1 MCLGVHLR
9 RLVIRVRLC
18 DFRSNEPGGTRT
30 LMGFTPA
37 DFKSAAST
45 NSATGSWCDFRIW
58 EIVLGF
64 YPICSLRERRVN
76 NSSADGVFVVD
87 SGRKVDLY
95 GPSQCLGW
103 QSSVEWQE

>member
-1 MCLGVHLR
+1 MLVVTGVCVVLLNR
-9 RLVIRVRLC
+9 
-18 DFRSNEPGGTRT
+18 NEPGGTRT

-64 YPICSLRERRVN
+64 YPIYSRGECRVN
-76 NSSADGVFVVD
+76 NSSADGVSEVD
-87 SGRKVDLY
+87 SGRNVGLY
-95 GPSQCLGW
+95 GPSQSLGW
-103 QSSVEWQE
+103 QSSMERQE

>member
-9 RLVIRVRLC
+9 RLVICVRLC

-45 NSATGSWCDFRIW
+45 NSATGSWCDFLIW

-64 YPICSLRERRVN
+64 YPICSRREHRVN
-76 NSSADGVFVVD
+76 NSSVDGVSVVD
-87 SGRKVDLY
+87 SGRNVELS
-95 GPSQCLGW
+95 GRSQSLGW
-103 QSSVEWQE
+103 QSSMERQE